1 MDVNSINQ
9 TDVFSVLAEQS
20 TYRESLANSA
30 LSSAIDLYTKG
41 EYSRSVKEFQ
51 RAAAMS
57 PGSSYALEAYN
68 YMAQAY
74 LQLDE
79 LPKAV
84 DAYKKALKLD
94 PSRDDIHTSLGNLYF
109 FQKNYE
115 DALGEYE
122 KAAKLNPTSSAR
134 FSLGQAYMYTGRHA
148 QAEEQFTMVQRLEPD
163 KPNGYYG
170 LGQNYARQGLYSDA
184 IDAFK
189 QAIDLD
195 DDFWDA
201 YSEMGHA
208 YADSGQIADAKGILE
223 ILDEKAPELADA
235 LNIHIYQARAPKISF
250 VYPTKGTFPY
260 YRHSANTQVS
270 ALDAYLANAN
280 TSKTFSMVFQF
291 DKEMDR
297 ESVENILNWRIAR
310 AAGTGPGQ
318 AYNFGMTL
326 PQSEVQLNPFP
337 INVYYDSTAWTATV
351 WFEIRQNASGDG
363 TIDPSHIEFSFKG
376 KDTFGVAMD
385 VRGDQFS
392 GFSRVA

>member
-9 TDVFSVLAEQS
+9 MDVFSVLAEQS

-41 EYSRSVKEFQ
+41 EYGLSVKEFQ
-51 RAAAMS
+51 RAAAMA
-57 PGSSYALEAYN
+57 PGSSYAVEAYN

-74 LQLDE
+74 VQLDD
-79 LPKAV
+79 LPKAI
-84 DAYKKALKLD
+84 DAYKMALKLD

-109 FQKNYE
+109 FQKRYE

-122 KAAKLNPTSSAR
+122 RAAKLNPTSSAR
-134 FSLGQAYMYTGRHA
+134 FSLGQAYMYTGRYA
-148 QAEEQFTMVQRLEPD
+148 QAEEQFTMVQRLEPG

-170 LGQNYARQGLYSDA
+170 LGQNYAKQGLYSDA

-189 QAIDLD
+189 HAIEIE

-208 YADSGQIADAKGILE
+208 YADSGKIAEAKEVLE
-223 ILDEKAPELADA
+223 ILDQRDSELADA
-235 LNIHIYQARAPKISF
+235 LSIHIYQARAPKISF
-250 VYPTKGTFPY
+250 VYPTEGTFRY
-260 YRHSANTQVS
+260 YGLSANTQVS

-280 TSKTFSMVFQF
+280 ASKTFTMVFQF

-297 ESVENILNWRIAR
+297 ESVENILNWRIGR
-310 AAGTGPGQ
+310 AKGTGPGQ
-318 AYNFGMTL
+318 AYNFGMAL
-326 PQSEVQLNPFP
+326 PQSEVQLNPLP
-337 INVYYDSTAWTATV
+337 INVYYDSTSWTATV
-351 WFEIRQNASGDG
+351 WFEIQQNASGDG
-363 TIDPSHIEFSFKG
+363 TIDPSHIEFTFKG

-385 VRGDQFS
+385 ERGDQFS